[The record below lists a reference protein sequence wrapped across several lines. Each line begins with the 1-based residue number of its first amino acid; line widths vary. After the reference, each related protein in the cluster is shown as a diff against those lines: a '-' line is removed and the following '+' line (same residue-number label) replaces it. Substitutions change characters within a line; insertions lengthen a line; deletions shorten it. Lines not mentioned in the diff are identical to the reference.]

1 MIKRVLVLSLLLV
14 TLGSA
19 QHVAIRAGNLIDPAT
34 GAVTKNQ
41 IILVKD
47 GKIAEVGPRVQI
59 PKAAEIVDLS
69 TAWVMPGLID
79 AHAHLTYGQPPSPAG
94 FALLPLYLNE
104 SSSLRALRGLRNAQ
118 DVLHAGFTSVKDI
131 GNDANYA
138 AIDVRRAIERGW
150 FAGPTML
157 TTGKIIAAFGG
168 QSAGVPPEQGP
179 FWQFEYI
186 DADTP
191 DELRKAVRRNIYYG
205 ANAIK
210 LVADNN
216 AYYYT
221 QEEIAAAVSEAHNAG
236 VTITV
241 HVLGGEAARNVIL
254 GGADAI
260 EHGFDLSDELLK
272 LMKEKGMVLVS
283 TDFPEAHLNAMGFNP
298 VADGKTLG
306 ARIIDRLK
314 RAHKLGVKM
323 AFGTDIVVDLPGK
336 NRGEM
341 AMDYLEVWT
350 AAGIPPAEIL
360 KCMTA
365 NAAELFRMQKQRGAV
380 AAGLAADIIATPE
393 NPLANV
399 QALRKVFFVMKDGKV
414 VKNAKL

>member
-1 MIKRVLVLSLLLV
+1 MLKRLLAISLFLV
-14 TLGSA
+14 TSALA

-34 GAVTKNQ
+34 GAVAKNQ

-59 PKAAEIVDLS
+59 PKDASSIDLS
-69 TAWVMPGLID
+69 TAWVMPGLMD
-79 AHAHLTYGQPPSPAG
+79 AHVHLTYGQAPSSIG
-94 FALLPLYLNE
+94 FGLVLPYLTE
-104 SSSLRALRGLRNAQ
+104 SSSLRALRGMRNAQ
-118 DVLHAGFTSVKDI
+118 MVLEAGFTTVKDI

-150 FAGPTML
+150 FPGPTML

-168 QSAGVPPEQGP
+168 QSSGITPEQGP

-221 QEEIAAAVSEAHNAG
+221 QEEIAAAVNEAHNAG

-241 HVLGGEAARNVIL
+241 HVVGGEAARNVIL

-272 LMKEKGMVLVS
+272 LMKEKGTVLVG
-283 TDFPEAHLNAMGFNP
+283 TDFPDAHLNVMGFNP
-298 VADGKTLG
+298 VAEGKTLG

-323 AFGTDIVVDLPGK
+323 AFGTDIVIDLPDK

-341 AMDYLEVWT
+341 AMDYLDVWM
-350 AAGIPPAEIL
+350 AAGVPAAQIL
-360 KCMTA
+360 KCMTT
-365 NAAELFRMQKQRGAV
+365 NAADLFRIEKQRGAI

-393 NPLANV
+393 NPIDNV
-399 QALRKVFFVMKDGKV
+399 QALRKLFFVMKEGKV
-414 VKNAKL
+414 VKHIK